1 MQQLLVSCAHL
12 QVAHIEGI
20 NGGNKRFGDYKRAHT
35 LKRDDPLWLHAD
47 EVSSRSC
54 SLSLCLL
61 PPLSP
66 FGCLISR
73 SLFRNTTIVPFNR
86 PSVTQWRVTRVQVRV
101 PLQICNADECAGGAG
116 CEYIRVRHRD
126 DPEAELFLFRDGLVL
141 YGCEDPINRWRGA
154 GVTLL
159 PAESARVREV
169 SRHEVLQVMQR
180 LGLRRD
186 PPPDLHLYKLGLPE
200 SKPLDG
206 PFDPENPPPWAVY
219 YRNFKDRTEPGFWG
233 EYQHHED
240 PGWQEY
246 VLRCWDKDSASEED
260 SDGLGRLPPVLVSEE
275 ANEREEA
282 MHVFPRKSKRLPRHA
297 SHPVREGVGLSL
309 PGALW
314 GVGE

>member
-1 MQQLLVSCAHL
+1 MSVSLCVSVCLFVCLSVFFPGADPIVVCYPCTNCSESAAAGHTPNRPPYL
-12 QVAHIEGI
+12 NNGWDLRVVQGPARPHTSTHIEDG
-20 NGGNKRFGDYKRAHT
+20 T
-35 LKRDDPLWLHAD
+35 LEMSQRKKDEEVAGMGRAD
-47 EVSSRSC
+47 EY
-54 SLSLCLL
+54 
-61 PPLSP
+61 
-66 FGCLISR
+66 
-73 SLFRNTTIVPFNR
+73 
-86 PSVTQWRVTRVQVRV
+86 
-101 PLQICNADECAGGAG
+101 AGGAG

-169 SRHEVLQVMQR
+169 SRHEGLQVMQR

-186 PPPDLHLYKLGLPE
+186 PPADLHLYKLGLPE

-297 SHPVREGVGLSL
+297 SHPVREGVGF
-309 PGALW
+309 A
-314 GVGE
+314 